1 MLQQIW
7 CGLCTT
13 PQHNGASPE
22 YEAKLDN
29 DLHGAAR
36 AVRLLGGAGSAR
48 SQVRAGADRCSRFF
62 HSEPLGVRVGVV
74 PRNPPGATSDS
85 ASGVAKRT
93 GDNASLTVEAL
104 CAHRADR
111 IKKRSLRRAIRRAQ
125 SQGTAAYRGRR
136 LVATVPRLPVAPDE
150 RPKQHAERFEIF
162 SWNCGGLSQLLLEE
176 IKLMLK
182 MHSGIKIMVLVETH
196 HSYTNEWVDG
206 DWTFVHSPAASPK
219 QGGILLGI
227 RRDFCTK
234 ETMRWQ
240 ELIPGRL
247 LHLRCFAK
255 DLQHLDVIAVYQ
267 HALPFG
273 AEALNAS
280 LVKRKAMWGKL
291 DKLLGSLPVRSS
303 VVLAGDFNSGLNT
316 TADFAGF
323 GIVPHSQQTA
333 VAAERQELTTMLH
346 SHRLCALNTWGRKEP
361 TYKHPSGR
369 SQIDFILVRR
379 ILADGAAKRCAV
391 WRTPLAGWRS
401 SGHASLKASI
411 RLHWKP
417 WSLRGHRASPTALG
431 GSSTPAGVALQ
442 ALRNDLG
449 QVPAVPAARVA
460 RPALVGLNGE
470 LLQYWQAQR
479 QLRSQSS
486 RTFHDIFARMRLFL
500 QLRRRHRELKARAR
514 FQKRRQ
520 LLDILERAEGA
531 AAKGDSKSLFQCV
544 RLLAPRG
551 GVRSLRLRDAQG
563 NLMHPSAECRLL
575 SQYAAEL
582 FKARREHD
590 ICCPELL
597 PLSPDLFTPAAW
609 ESALRSLRGGKA
621 VPAGQPAIEVWKR
634 EISTA
639 AQALSQI
646 SLDSLCGD
654 KPYLP
659 AEWCDMQFAW
669 LPKAGKTPSSPE
681 NLRSIGLMAADTKG
695 MLVILREAVKPFVV
709 RYMFEAP
716 QYAYRPGASTAD
728 ALLRASFHCS
738 SVRALL
744 CKHQQDHTSKIL
756 GTGNVDFVGGMMIS
770 VDLRK
775 AFDSVSHGELYKSML
790 EASIPPDLASAL
802 IQIHVQTRC
811 SVLHGG
817 ACEHNAMSRGLRQ
830 GCPVA
835 PILFAAWSVRT
846 LRLSRE
852 ALPRG
857 ADRDCYTMFAD
868 DLHGSWEFHSAAD
881 FLSSLRDV
889 RAVFSVLE
897 GLGMAI
903 NFQKSVAV
911 LRLRGAAVA
920 RVSRHVLVW
929 RPDGQYLRVRSDPHD
944 FYIPVA
950 STMSYLGATL
960 SYDNYELKTFQNR
973 AHCAQLRFQELRK
986 VLRSNGALS
995 ARHRLRLYRATVW
1008 PSLWYSLGSIG
1019 VTGGVLRGVI
1029 SVLSGHLRKVLRIY
1043 EGGITNQAVID
1054 RAGLCPQRFFAEQAA
1069 LKAASIAADPFRSA
1083 DLKQRELK
1091 RADALC
1097 SAMASATEVPLSSCS
1112 LVRVST
1118 SEAACIPCRVCG
1130 IYFHSEEGLQ
1140 MHIAHQHAEI
1150 NQSSKLDFN
1159 KALHSLFGLPFCRFC
1174 RQRLHDWNSLA
1185 KHVSMGM
1192 CLRIKSLVAEGKRE
1206 SEMLQILGEE
1216 ERRNPPTPPD
1226 GAVEQVAIHESV
1238 GRALTITPDQLGSRG
1253 AELRVLSRHC
1263 ALCYQLVKDPSKIKK
1278 HWQDS
1283 HAQEWR
1289 AVAKEAVS
1297 EARSLLATFT
1307 TPCSFCGIRITVS
1320 NAPRCFSFLL
1330 VECWLGVDGRV
1341 QESGGK
1347 AAAASPPSSRLKA
1360 RSVDS
1365 YTSLARLGGS
1375 DASVS
1380 SVVSADVD
1388 WVGRVVLTNPGN
1400 LCYLNAAVLSILH
1413 CSNFVLSEHRGIQT
1427 LRRIGA
1433 QGMSAAR
1440 GVLLT
1445 AQLQVRSMLRSWS
1458 FDGRQHDV
1466 AEFATVLLR
1475 GLGLGSVAWEARR
1488 QEDDAIRTLH
1498 SGPLP
1503 LLLPPPDQECMLQ
1516 DCVQAWHLRDCVHAL
1531 CAQPPPALLLLQVAR
1546 HQDGYKSFVPVWPD
1560 SEIRIPVFGNGLA
1573 VEWTCYKIQAIVE
1586 HHGEEVS
1593 SGHYR
1598 AVLSGHSDWLHTDDG
1613 IAASGSSTG
1622 RNGCWSAAVLCGSV
1636 SLIAMTTEEAPD
1648 ASMLDGEQEWD
1659 FYTKYWP
1666 SGPGMPAPPS
1676 SDTSTADQSAGI
1688 EEREAKTAKLLEAKG
1703 GQGRGSG
1710 DGKGSAG
1717 PGGQEQAAPK
1727 SAPGAHKRQQR
1738 DAPAQWRGGGGNG
1751 GGGGGN
1757 GGRTGYGSGGGGRSS
1772 WGSSWRGDERTAEG
1786 DEWSLRKEV
1795 QDLKYAV
1802 SLMQRL
1808 ILRHEDASIL
1818 ARIESSF
1825 VLHFKLNVP
1834 ASVVPMLFTSAVAW
1848 RKIKAEEP
1856 QRLDRPMRCALLVCL
1871 FAELKERMT
1880 KIVQEPERLE
1890 EMAKLGWLAIGPPVV
1905 WNFMRWDAAKQQQVV
1920 DTSHPPL
1927 SQAEIL
1933 EFVGRLVAL
1942 IPRKFTTARF
1952 HPTRP
1957 MTQVMT
1963 GLNLVFLLQ
1972 TGQHGEASSEMRDIL
1987 RRLCYCSVMHL
1998 LAAQLKEDKHARS
2011 ALANAIADYLTKYSG
2026 NR

>member
-1 MLQQIW
+1 NYPVEL
-7 CGLCTT
+7 
-13 PQHNGASPE
+13 
-22 YEAKLDN
+22 
-29 DLHGAAR
+29 AA
-36 AVRLLGGAGSAR
+36 AISRLLEDYVA
-48 SQVRAGADRCSRFF
+48 AD
-62 HSEPLGVRVGVV
+62 L
-74 PRNPPGATSDS
+74 
-85 ASGVAKRT
+85 
-93 GDNASLTVEAL
+93 
-104 CAHRADR
+104 
-111 IKKRSLRRAIRRAQ
+111 
-125 SQGTAAYRGRR
+125 GTAAYRGRR

-1320 NAPRCFSFLL
+1320 NVPAAYTQFKPETTSIGRFLTFKRA
-1330 VECWLGVDGRV
+1330 ETP

-1427 LRRIGA
+1427 LRRIG
-1433 QGMSAAR
+1433 
-1440 GVLLT
+1440 
-1445 AQLQVRSMLRSWS
+1445 
-1458 FDGRQHDV
+1458 
-1466 AEFATVLLR
+1466 R
-1475 GLGLGSVAWEARR
+1475 GLSMADSMTWR
-1488 QEDDAIRTLH
+1488 
-1498 SGPLP
+1498 SLP
-1503 LLLPPPDQECMLQ
+1503 RFFFEVLALVLWRGRPGIFVIVCMPF
-1516 DCVQAWHLRDCVHAL
+1516 VHNHHPHF
-1531 CAQPPPALLLLQVAR
+1531 CC
-1546 HQDGYKSFVPVWPD
+1546 Y
-1560 SEIRIPVFGNGLA
+1560 RIPVFGNGLA

-1613 IAASGSSTG
+1613 IAASG
-1622 RNGCWSAAVLCGSV
+1622 V
-1636 SLIAMTTEEAPD
+1636 SFDHARARISYLFWAEAPD

>member
-1 MLQQIW
+1 
-7 CGLCTT
+7 
-13 PQHNGASPE
+13 
-22 YEAKLDN
+22 
-29 DLHGAAR
+29 
-36 AVRLLGGAGSAR
+36 
-48 SQVRAGADRCSRFF
+48 
-62 HSEPLGVRVGVV
+62 
-74 PRNPPGATSDS
+74 
-85 ASGVAKRT
+85 
-93 GDNASLTVEAL
+93 
-104 CAHRADR
+104 
-111 IKKRSLRRAIRRAQ
+111 
-125 SQGTAAYRGRR
+125 RR
-136 LVATVPRLPVAPDE
+136 LVATVPRLPTVASE
-150 RPKQHAERFEIF
+150 TPKQHAERFEIF

-176 IKLMLK
+176 VKLMLK
-182 MHSGIKIMVLVETH
+182 KNSGIKIMILVETH

-227 RRDFCTK
+227 RRDFCSR

-273 AEALNAS
+273 ADALNAS

-323 GIVPHSQQTA
+323 GIVPHSQQPA
-333 VAAERQELTTMLH
+333 VVAERQELTAMLH

-401 SGHASLKASI
+401 SGHESLKASI

-417 WSLRGHRASPTALG
+417 WTLRGHRASPAALG
-431 GSSTPAGVALQ
+431 GSCTPAGKAIQ
-442 ALRNDLG
+442 ELRNDLA
-449 QVPAVPAARVA
+449 QRPDVPAERVV
-460 RPALVGLNGE
+460 RPALMGLNGE

-479 QLRSQSS
+479 QLRTQSN
-486 RTFHDIFARMRLFL
+486 RTFRDIFARMRLFL

-531 AAKGDSKSLFQCV
+531 AAKGDSKSLFQCG

-582 FKARREHD
+582 FKARREQD
-590 ICCPELL
+590 ICCPKLL

-609 ESALRSLRGGKA
+609 ASALRSLRGGKA
-621 VPAGQPAIEVWKR
+621 VPAEQPAIDVWKR

-646 SLDSLCGD
+646 SLDSLCGVE
-654 KPYLP
+654 PYLP
-659 AEWCDMQFAW
+659 EEWCEMQFAW

-695 MLVILREAVKPFVV
+695 MLVILREAVKPVVV
-709 RYMFEAP
+709 RYMFE
-716 QYAYRPGASTAD
+716 
-728 ALLRASFHCS
+728 
-738 SVRALL
+738 
-744 CKHQQDHTSKIL
+744 DHTSKIL

-770 VDLRK
+770 IDLRK
-775 AFDSVSHGELYKSML
+775 AFDSVSHGELYQSML
-790 EASIPPDLASAL
+790 EASVPQDLASVL
-802 IQIHVQTRC
+802 LQIHVQTRC

-817 ACEHNAMSRGLRQ
+817 TCEHNAMSRGLRQ

-846 LRLSRE
+846 LRLFRE

-857 ADRDCYTMFAD
+857 VDRDCYTMFAD
-868 DLHGSWEFHSAAD
+868 DLHGCWEFHSAAD
-881 FLSSLRDV
+881 FLSSLREV
-889 RAVFSVLE
+889 RAVFSVLD

-995 ARHRLRLYRATVW
+995 ARHRLQLYKATVW
-1008 PSLWYSLGSIG
+1008 PSLWYSLSAIG
-1019 VTGGVLRGVI
+1019 VTGEVLRGVT

-1054 RAGLCPQRFFAEQAA
+1054 RAGMCPQRFFADQAA

-1083 DLKQRELK
+1083 DLKQRELQ
-1091 RADALC
+1091 RAEAI
-1097 SAMASATEVPLSSCS
+1097 STAMVAVTEVPLSSCS
-1112 LVRVST
+1112 LVRVMFAGFTFPPKKGSRCTLHTNMRRSINPPNSPST
-1118 SEAACIPCRVCG
+1118 
-1130 IYFHSEEGLQ
+1130 
-1140 MHIAHQHAEI
+1140 
-1150 NQSSKLDFN
+1150 
-1159 KALHSLFGLPFCRFC
+1159 

-1185 KHVSMGM
+1185 KHVSTGM
-1192 CLRIKSLVAEGKRE
+1192 CLRIKSMVAEGKRE
-1206 SEMLQILGEE
+1206 SDMIRILGEE

-1226 GAVEQVAIHESV
+1226 GAVEQVAIQENV
-1238 GRALTITPDQLGSRG
+1238 GRALTVSPDQLGSRG
-1253 AELRVLSRHC
+1253 AELRVLSKHC

-1283 HAQEWR
+1283 HAPEWR
-1289 AVAKEAVS
+1289 AVAKEAVCD
-1297 EARSLLATFT
+1297 ARSLLATFS
-1307 TPCSFCGIRITVS
+1307 TPCLFCGSVAKQAS
-1320 NAPRCFSFLL
+1320 DHCVKCSALFQLL
-1330 VECWLGVDGRV
+1330 AHRVLTRGGWQGPGAQRGQSLKQWQVPAAYKQFKPETTSIGRYLTFKRGETP
-1341 QESGGK
+1341 QASGSK
-1347 AAAASPPSSRLKA
+1347 PAAASPPPSRPPA

-1365 YTSLARLGGS
+1365 YTSLARLGSSG
-1375 DASVS
+1375 ASVHS
-1380 SVVSADVD
+1380 MDSAGVD
-1388 WVGRVVLTNPGN
+1388 WVGRIVLTNPGN
-1400 LCYLNAAVLSILH
+1400 LCYLNAAVLSLLH
-1413 CSNFVLSEHRGIQT
+1413 CSNFTLSEHRGVQT

-1440 GVLLT
+1440 GAASYSPAASSLDAQVVVFFLMVDSMTWRSLLWCFSGVWALVLWNGKLVDRKMT
-1445 AQLQVRSMLRSWS
+1445 LFAFCIQVLCRSYYHHPCGSACSRIVSRLGISVIVCMPFVPHRLQHFFCYR
-1458 FDGRQHDV
+1458 
-1466 AEFATVLLR
+1466 
-1475 GLGLGSVAWEARR
+1475 LGS
-1488 QEDDAIRTLH
+1488 L
-1498 SGPLP
+1498 
-1503 LLLPPPDQECMLQ
+1503 
-1516 DCVQAWHLRDCVHAL
+1516 
-1531 CAQPPPALLLLQVAR
+1531 
-1546 HQDGYKSFVPVWPD
+1546 F
-1560 SEIRIPVFGNGLA
+1560 LA
-1573 VEWTCYKIQAIVE
+1573 VALMMWSGFVTRSRQLWSTMEWRISYLFW
-1586 HHGEEVS
+1586 
-1593 SGHYR
+1593 
-1598 AVLSGHSDWLHTDDG
+1598 AVK
-1613 IAASGSSTG
+1613 AQ
-1622 RNGCWSAAVLCGSV
+1622 VQ
-1636 SLIAMTTEEAPD
+1636 EEAPG
-1648 ASMLDGEQEWD
+1648 ANMLDGEQEWD

-1676 SDTSTADQSAGI
+1676 SEGSTADQSAGI
-1688 EEREAKTAKLLEAKG
+1688 EEREAKTAKLLDSKA

-1717 PGGQEQAAPK
+1717 TGGPEHAAPK

-1738 DAPAQWRGGGGNG
+1738 EAPAQWRGGGGNG
-1751 GGGGGN
+1751 GAGGGS
-1757 GGRTGYGSGGGGRSS
+1757 GGRTGYGFGGGRSS
-1772 WGSSWRGDERTAEG
+1772 WSSNWRGDDRTAEG

-1880 KIVQEPERLE
+1880 KIVQEPERME
-1890 EMAKLGWLAIGPPVV
+1890 EMAKLGWLAVGPPVV

-1920 DTSHPPL
+1920 DTSIPL
-1927 SQAEIL
+1927 ISQAEIL

-1952 HPTRP
+1952 HPARP

-1963 GLNLVFLLQ
+1963 GQNLVFLLQ

-1998 LAAQLKEDKHARS
+1998 LAAQLKEDRHPRS